1 MCSCCSKEARIYD
14 KLACMRRMLFS
25 FFFLF
30 FLSTQRISSPSS
42 IHPDLAF
49 RLHGFR
55 TLSPFPPPFVSSK
68 VHARYPGYQLIIRP
82 APFSIIDR
90 RSRSIGRP
98 FAWVISVTR
107 IVPSSINLTR
117 IFTQNQFE
125 LSDLYIGG
133 GEESLLRNWR
143 NTVAVTQNG
152 LRQGWPPLFTRAIFI
167 SSTCAAL
174 PSDSVLRIAYG
185 WNFLLILVRGKNR
198 GVSQKTIQCCRQIT
212 TNCIVVHRVWQLAKL
227 T

>member
-1 MCSCCSKEARIYD
+1 MCRISTRLPCVAAVR
-14 KLACMRRMLFS
+14 KRRASMINSRACGECFFPFFF

-90 RSRSIGRP
+90 RSRSIGHP

-107 IVPSSINLTR
+107 IVPSSPRLDK
-117 IFTQNQFE
+117 
-125 LSDLYIGG
+125 SHAYLY
-133 GEESLLRNWR
+133 
-143 NTVAVTQNG
+143 
-152 LRQGWPPLFTRAIFI
+152 
-167 SSTCAAL
+167 
-174 PSDSVLRIAYG
+174 
-185 WNFLLILVRGKNR
+185 
-198 GVSQKTIQCCRQIT
+198 
-212 TNCIVVHRVWQLAKL
+212 AKSI
-227 T
+227 

>member
-1 MCSCCSKEARIYD
+1 MPDFDEASVCSCCSKEARIYD

-25 FFFLF
+25 FFFFFLF
-30 FLSTQRISSPSS
+30 FLSAQRISSPSS

-49 RLHGFR
+49 RLHGIR

-107 IVPSSINLTR
+107 IVPSSPRLDK
-117 IFTQNQFE
+117 
-125 LSDLYIGG
+125 SHAYLY
-133 GEESLLRNWR
+133 
-143 NTVAVTQNG
+143 
-152 LRQGWPPLFTRAIFI
+152 
-167 SSTCAAL
+167 
-174 PSDSVLRIAYG
+174 
-185 WNFLLILVRGKNR
+185 
-198 GVSQKTIQCCRQIT
+198 
-212 TNCIVVHRVWQLAKL
+212 AKSI
-227 T
+227 